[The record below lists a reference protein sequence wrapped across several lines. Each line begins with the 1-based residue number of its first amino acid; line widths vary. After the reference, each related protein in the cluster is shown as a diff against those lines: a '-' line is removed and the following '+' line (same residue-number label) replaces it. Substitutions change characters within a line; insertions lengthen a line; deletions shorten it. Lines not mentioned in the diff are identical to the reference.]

1 MWGGE
6 PQGTRVDL
14 RRRLQG
20 EDEPLA
26 RSGGDRDMLGA
37 LEEFGLVSGVDDD
50 AVLERQH
57 VGRALGYPHLHHD
70 ETDS

>member
-1 MWGGE
+1 
-6 PQGTRVDL
+6 
-14 RRRLQG
+14 
-20 EDEPLA
+20 
-26 RSGGDRDMLGA
+26 MLGA
-37 LEEFGLVSGVDDD
+37 MEEVGLVGGVDDD